1 MKNEMALNA
10 AGGKASPAASPADVL
25 ARAAGK
31 VLAPLSRYYSGVLG
45 TKVSARQTLLL
56 VNAQAAFAMAVF
68 PADCHLALR
77 AVCVCWLASAL
88 LKCRR
93 AGIRTSC

>member
-1 MKNEMALNA
+1 MKKELTLNA
-10 AGGKASPAASPADVL
+10 NACQGQAPTSMATMAAKAVKRL
-25 ARAAGK
+25 I
-31 VLAPLSRYYSGVLG
+31 APVANYYSSVLG
-45 TKVSARQTLLL
+45 TKVSTRQALLL
-56 VNAQAAFAMAVF
+56 TNAQAAFAMAVF

>member
-1 MKNEMALNA
+1 MKKELTLNA
-10 AGGKASPAASPADVL
+10 NACQGQSTTSMADMAAKIAQRLLAPAAN
-25 ARAAGK
+25 
-31 VLAPLSRYYSGVLG
+31 YYSRVLG
-45 TKVSARQTLLL
+45 TKVSIRQALLL
-56 VNAQAAFAMAVF
+56 INAQAAFVMAVF
-68 PADCHLALR
+68 PSDCHIALR